1 MEIEGIVLDLDHHY
15 LDPVTY
21 VPDHAKGNAQHP
33 DAEIGVI
40 IGLGKQIVKVLYC
53 KGRTVQGTSPKNL
66 VWG

>member
-1 MEIEGIVLDLDHHY
+1 MKIEGIELNIEKHY

-21 VPDHAKGNAQHP
+21 VPDHAKGNAQHT

-40 IGLGKQIVKVLYC
+40 VDLGRQIVKVLYC